1 MGPFRPKGYALVNR
15 PSSVYNPIKA
25 DRQVGCEIRATG
37 PFKAPIEARFEAP
50 IEARFEAPIEARFEA
65 PIEAR
70 FEAPIEDPIKA

>member
-37 PFKAPIEARFEAP
+37 TFK
-50 IEARFEAPIEARFEA
+50 A